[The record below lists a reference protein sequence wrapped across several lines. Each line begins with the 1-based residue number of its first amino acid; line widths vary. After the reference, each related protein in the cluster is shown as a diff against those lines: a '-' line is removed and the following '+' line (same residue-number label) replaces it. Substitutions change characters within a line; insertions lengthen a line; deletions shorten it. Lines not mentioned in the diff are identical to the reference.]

1 MKTFYI
7 HAKAINQLYPQV
19 IGIGEHGPVD
29 ADNNVVEIDEAAVQT
44 LETQLRAEEDAVKLK
59 QNRLTA
65 FQIEADPLFF
75 KAQRGEA
82 TMDEW
87 NAKVVEIRAR
97 YPYGGE

>member
-1 MKTFYI
+1 MKTVYI
-7 HAKAINQLYPQV
+7 HAKAVNQLYPQV

-44 LETQLRAEEDAVKLK
+44 LEAQLLAEENAAELK

-65 FQIEADPLFF
+65 FQAEADPPFF

-82 TMDEW
+82 TTAEW
-87 NAKVVEIRAR
+87 EAKVAEIKDR
-97 YPYGGE
+97 YPYPED